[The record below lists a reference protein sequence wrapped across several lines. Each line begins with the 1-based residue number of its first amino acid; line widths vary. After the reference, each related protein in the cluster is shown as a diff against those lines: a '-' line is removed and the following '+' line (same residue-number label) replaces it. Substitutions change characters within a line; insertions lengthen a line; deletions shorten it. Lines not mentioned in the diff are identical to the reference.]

1 MAFDLI
7 WGHFLR
13 RYLNF
18 IHFSHTKRR
27 FLIVSFLFVATL
39 AGLFPPVARFPQ
51 GGTDRVSAAERNAPI
66 YGDATSPSPM
76 ADFSSFVD
84 EAWPLYHAMTA
95 TGVFQLTAGLR
106 PGRGEAIP
114 NAADVSA
121 LPVKDVSFYNARDEL
136 LSGWLALSSPGAPV
150 IILNHGTPGNRV
162 SMLSRATFLF
172 NHGFTVLLFDF
183 QSYGKSQGVMSTLG
197 MVESEDILA
206 AIAYVHSLP
215 ATMSSKI
222 GVLGLSMGA
231 TAAVLAASHTTDIL
245 ALVAESCP
253 VDATLV
259 TTDVPDEA
267 ARQADKQLV
276 EEVYGVDITQARPI
290 DVVHKLAGHTA
301 IFFVNGDAD
310 TITPLAGMQALF
322 ANAGEPKQSWVVPGA
337 QHAQSFDVDPQ
348 EYMQRVDA
356 FFDKYLGM

>member
-1 MAFDLI
+1 MAFEFI
-7 WGHFLR
+7 RGHFLR

-18 IHFSHTKRR
+18 IHFSLTKRR
-27 FLIVSFLFVATL
+27 LLIVSFLFVAAL
-39 AGLFPPVARFPQ
+39 AGFFPPVARFPRSST
-51 GGTDRVSAAERNAPI
+51 GGASAAERNVPI
-66 YGDATSPSPM
+66 YGDAVSLPSM
-76 ADFSSFVD
+76 ADFSTFVD
-84 EAWPLYHAMTA
+84 EAWPLYHAMMA
-95 TGVFQLTAGLR
+95 TGVYQLTAGLR

-121 LPVKDVSFYNARDEL
+121 LPVKDVAFYNGRGEL

-162 SMLSRATFLF
+162 SMLSRAAFLYNYGF
-172 NHGFTVLLFDF
+172 NVLLFDF

-206 AIAYVHSLP
+206 AISYVHSLP
-215 ATMSSKI
+215 ATRLSKI

-231 TAAVLAASHTTDIL
+231 TAAVLAASRSTDIL

-259 TTDVPDEA
+259 TTDVPHEA

-276 EEVYGVDITQARPI
+276 EEVYGVDITQARPL
-290 DVVHKLAGHTA
+290 DAVHKLAGHTA

-310 TITPLAGMQALF
+310 TITPLAGMYALF
-322 ANAGEPKQSWVVPGA
+322 NNAGDPKQYWVVPGA

-356 FFDKYLGM
+356 FFDKYLG